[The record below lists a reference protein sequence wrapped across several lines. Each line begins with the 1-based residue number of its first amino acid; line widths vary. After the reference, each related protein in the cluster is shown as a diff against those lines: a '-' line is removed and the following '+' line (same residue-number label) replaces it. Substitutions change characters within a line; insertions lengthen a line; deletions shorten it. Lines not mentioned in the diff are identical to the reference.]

1 MSTLVVDPRPEL
13 NANNVNS
20 GRSILASS
28 FEKAW
33 QTIGNSYEQLTTG
46 PAPNNGARTVALPHN
61 HTAGKSG
68 AGAIAAQAPT
78 RWQGLSQFGARGST
92 FSFPFSLSYC
102 YAWAGILQIYSGQ
115 ECAIAIFGTSERLSP
130 ESIPGRVTLEING
143 LSTPFGFEVSNNPDV
158 WFIAAGL
165 GVLGAGTYHLALKVN
180 SVSNVVSERWS
191 VIGAEVWPSVNNQ
204 MVLPP

>member
-46 PAPNNGARTVALPHN
+46 PAPNNGARTVAVPHN

-78 RWQGLSQFGARGST
+78 RWQGLSQFGERGST
-92 FSFPFSLSYC
+92 VSFPFSLSYC
-102 YAWAGILQIYSGQ
+102 YVWAGVLQVYSGQ
-115 ECAIAIFGTSERLSP
+115 ECAVAIFGTSESIGP
-130 ESIPGRVTLEING
+130 ERIPGRITLEING
-143 LSTPFGFEVSNNPDV
+143 LSTPFGFEVSNNFNT

-180 SVSNVVSERWS
+180 SLSGAVNEKWS